1 MGDMENA
8 EMELEV
14 GFDGAGEADLANSL
28 ANCFS
33 YSGTEMIMTHQMSQM
48 LSRQ

>member
-28 ANCFS
+28 ANYFS
-33 YSGTEMIMTHQMSQM
+33 YSGTEMIMTYQMS
-48 LSRQ
+48 